1 MVAPATDPAPSAL
14 PAVLGETRCG
24 MEAAGRHVGVDKKT
38 IYRWITRGIVVG
50 GERARLEAARLGGR
64 YVTSKEALER
74 FVNRMSQRSEV
85 ADPAPPAVA
94 ATPAPAPAP
103 PRPTSASEAKR
114 LAAVRA
120 EAKRRKL
127 I

>member
-1 MVAPATDPAPSAL
+1 MATATPSEILA
-14 PAVLGETRCG
+14 ETRCG
-24 MEAAGRHVGVDKKT
+24 VEAARKSVGVDRVT
-38 IYRWITRGIVVG
+38 IRRWITRGIVVG
-50 GERARLEAARLGGR
+50 GERIRLEAARVGGK

-85 ADPAPPAVA
+85 ADPAPPAVT
-94 ATPAPAPAP
+94 ATPAPPPAP